1 MNEEVKV
8 SLQLMNGILQYL
20 GTKPYGEVFQIVNAI
35 HAEVQPQIPMP
46 EMAREAA
53 NAPPMLPKENML
65 VNDVFIAPVGLPAT
79 FFVPPPL
86 VGTSYS

>member
-8 SLQLMNGILQYL
+8 SLQLMNGVLQYL

-46 EMAREAA
+46 EMAKTDEAA
-53 NAPPMLPKENML
+53 K
-65 VNDVFIAPVGLPAT
+65 PVTDAA
-79 FFVPPPL
+79 
-86 VGTSYS
+86 

>member
-8 SLQLMNGILQYL
+8 SLQLVNGILQYL

-46 EMAREAA
+46 DVAKTDEAT
-53 NAPPMLPKENML
+53 K
-65 VNDVFIAPVGLPAT
+65 PVTDAA
-79 FFVPPPL
+79 
-86 VGTSYS
+86 

>member
-1 MNEEVKV
+1 MNEDVKV

-46 EMAREAA
+46 EMAKTDEAA
-53 NAPPMLPKENML
+53 K
-65 VNDVFIAPVGLPAT
+65 PVTDAA
-79 FFVPPPL
+79 
-86 VGTSYS
+86 

>member
-20 GTKPYGEVFQIVNAI
+20 GTKHYGEVFQIVNAV

-46 EMAREAA
+46 EMAKTDEAA
-53 NAPPMLPKENML
+53 K
-65 VNDVFIAPVGLPAT
+65 PVTDAA
-79 FFVPPPL
+79 
-86 VGTSYS
+86 